1 MLAAVYTSAR
11 DGGSATVGRHSR
23 DELPEREEGDRRT
36 RAELPF
42 RPVPEKREAH
52 EREGPHQ
59 EQHHGGS
66 IKVAHAHGESPGMNV
81 APAPSGRR
89 QIVVRARQEGVKAT
103 EEEGLGAL
111 LTRSL

>member
-36 RAELPF
+36 RADFPF
-42 RPVPEKREAH
+42 GPVPEKREAH
-52 EREGPHQ
+52 EREEPHQ

-66 IKVAHAHGESPGMNV
+66 IQVANAHGRSPGLNL
-81 APAPSGRR
+81 APVRSGRR
-89 QIVVRARQEGVKAT
+89 QVVVRARQEGVKAA
-103 EEEGLGAL
+103 EAEGLVAL
-111 LTRSL
+111 LTRS